1 MLLGFACLLFQLA
14 PAARALPAVVS
25 DPVLVAAVKPALAAV
40 PDVPSQ
46 TALPVAP
53 RADFADAESNPTSS
67 SLRRVN
73 SSASSTQNSQVLSTI
88 HVPPI
93 EPGKP
98 VRVVSATNAGSRKSW
113 VMLSLAQH
121 GAATFDAFATRRAVS
136 SGAIERNPLM
146 RPFAGS
152 ASIYVAI
159 QVAPVALDYVAL
171 RMQHSQ
177 HGVLRRTWW
186 LPQAASTG
194 LFIFSGAHNLRVAH

>member
-1 MLLGFACLLFQLA
+1 MLLGIACFLFQLA
-14 PAARALPAVVS
+14 PIARALPAVAS
-25 DPVLVAAVKPALAAV
+25 DPVLMAAVNPAVAAI
-40 PDVPSQ
+40 PDVPSR
-46 TALPVAP
+46 TSLPVAP
-53 RADFADAESNPTSS
+53 RANFADAESSPTSS
-67 SLRRVN
+67 SLRPTN
-73 SSASSTQNSQVLSTI
+73 SSASSTQNSQFLSTI

-98 VRVVSATNAGSRKSW
+98 ARVVSATNMGSRKSW

-152 ASIYVAI
+152 PSIYAAI
-159 QVAPVALDYVAL
+159 QIAPVGLDYVAL
-171 RMQHSQ
+171 RMRRSQ
-177 HGVLRRTWW
+177 HTVLRRTWW

-194 LFIFSGAHNLRVAH
+194 LFLFCGAHNLRLAH